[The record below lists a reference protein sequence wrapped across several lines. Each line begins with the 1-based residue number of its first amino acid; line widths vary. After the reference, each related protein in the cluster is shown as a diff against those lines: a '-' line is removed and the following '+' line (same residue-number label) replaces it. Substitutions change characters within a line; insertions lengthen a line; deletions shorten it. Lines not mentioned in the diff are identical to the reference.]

1 MPFIKKTNG
10 KFTTEDKVKMF
21 QQMGSVGAVL
31 ALAFV
36 ILIETGM
43 TGFAGEYKSQA
54 EMGLTAMI
62 VVLAVSLIGSMYFKR
77 KL

>member
-1 MPFIKKTNG
+1 MPFIKRPDG
-10 KFTTEDKVKMF
+10 KFSFEDKVKMF

-31 ALAFV
+31 ALAFIV
-36 ILIETGM
+36 VIETGV
-43 TGFAGEYKSQA
+43 AGEYASLA

-62 VVLAVSLIGSMYFKR
+62 VVLAVSLGGSMYFKR

>member
-21 QQMGSVGAVL
+21 QQIGSVGAVL

-36 ILIETGM
+36 ILIETG
-43 TGFAGEYKSQA
+43 FAGEYRPQA
-54 EMGLTAMI
+54 EIGLTAMI
-62 VVLAVSLIGSMYFKR
+62 VVLAVSLIGSLYFKR

>member
-1 MPFIKKTNG
+1 MPFINRPNG
-10 KFTTEDKVKMF
+10 KFTNEDKVKMF
-21 QQMGSVGAVL
+21 QQMGSVGAVI
-31 ALAFV
+31 ALVFV
-36 ILIETGM
+36 ILIETGI
-43 TGFAGEYKSQA
+43 TGEHADLA

>member
-36 ILIETGM
+36 LLID
-43 TGFAGEYKSQA
+43 TGFAGEYRPQA
-54 EMGLTAMI
+54 EIGLTAMI
-62 VVLAVSLIGSMYFKR
+62 VVFAVSLIGSLYFKR